1 LIDKSA
7 ANQLRKQ
14 LAQEDRGDQIAREFL
29 AQLDEYYSLPE
40 TSFHDNAITRKF
52 YEQKLRYLKFTPY
65 PQDGLITFGASKTDM
80 CDRQAVFKYGG
91 TKPEKS
97 PDIPFRG
104 RQRRIGNAAVEF
116 LQLDLV
122 HMEKR
127 LGERAKFR
135 VALIPSENEWA
146 LEDAAQQRKVF
157 EHDGVKFAITAKP
170 DGILLYEDT
179 PLILEFKTK
188 ATGLLAMNGKLD
200 RNGAQAEHL
209 RQVTAESLVFGIRE
223 GIILYESTEKPAWF
237 SDEENKYV
245 PKSRKTWQDGTPIP
259 DLRAFYFR
267 ITDEMQESLLADLSR
282 QAQLIYEGEVPPMTV
297 EMTGKCAFCEYRG
310 HCKSLLT
317 EEEKAE
323 LIEAEKRYAKSR
335 QAGSAAH
342 RNLVN
347 YLEGVTI

>member
-1 LIDKSA
+1 
-7 ANQLRKQ
+7 
-14 LAQEDRGDQIAREFL
+14 
-29 AQLDEYYSLPE
+29 
-40 TSFHDNAITRKF
+40 
-52 YEQKLRYLKFTPY
+52 LKFTPY

-135 VALIPSENEWA
+135 VAKGIDGITPDYELTDAWL

-157 EHDGVKFAITAKP
+157 EHNGVKFAITAKP
-170 DGILLYEDT
+170 DGILLYEET
-179 PLILEFKTK
+179 PLIFEFKTK

-267 ITDEMQESLLADLSR
+267 ITDEMQEALLADLAR
-282 QAQLIYEGEVPPMTV
+282 QAQLIYAGEVPPMTV

-317 EEEKAE
+317 DDEKAE
-323 LIEAEKRYAKSR
+323 LIAAEKRYAKSR

-347 YLEGVTI
+347 YLDGVGE

>member
-1 LIDKSA
+1 
-7 ANQLRKQ
+7 
-14 LAQEDRGDQIAREFL
+14 
-29 AQLDEYYSLPE
+29 LPE

-127 LGERAKFR
+127 LGDRAKFR
-135 VALIPSENEWA
+135 VCKMPWDIEDFAKPDDAEWA
-146 LEDAAQQRKVF
+146 FEDAAQQRKVF
-157 EHDGVKFAITAKP
+157 EYPHPETGELVKFAITAKP
-170 DGILLYEDT
+170 DGILCYYDEHT
-179 PLILEFKTK
+179 PVPLLLEFKTK

-267 ITDEMQESLLADLSR
+267 ITDEMQEALLADLSR
-282 QAQLIYEGEVPPMTV
+282 QAQLIYAGEVPPMTV
-297 EMTGKCAFCEYRG
+297 EMTSHCGFCPFTS

-317 EEEKAE
+317 DKEKAE
-323 LIEAEKRYAKSR
+323 LFEIESNFSKSR
-335 QAGSAAH
+335 LNGSAEH
-342 RNLVN
+342 RNLKR
-347 YLEGVTI
+347 YLEGVE

>member
-1 LIDKSA
+1 
-7 ANQLRKQ
+7 
-14 LAQEDRGDQIAREFL
+14 
-29 AQLDEYYSLPE
+29 LPE

-127 LGERAKFR
+127 LGERAKFK
-135 VALIPSENEWA
+135 VATKWSDLEPDSLHYKGYVEEWA
-146 LEDAAQQRKVF
+146 FEDAAQQRKVF
-157 EHDGVKFAITAKP
+157 EYPHPETGELVKFAITAKP
-170 DGILLYEDT
+170 DGILNYEGD
-179 PLILEFKTK
+179 LLLFEFKTK

-267 ITDEMQESLLADLSR
+267 ITDEMQEALLADLAR
-282 QAQLIYEGEVPPMTV
+282 QAQLIYAGEVPPMTV
-297 EMTGKCAFCEYRG
+297 EMTGKCGFCEFRA
-310 HCKSLLT
+310 HCKALLT
-317 EEEKAE
+317 DEEKTE
-323 LIEAEKRYAKSR
+323 LIAAEKRYAKSR

-347 YLEGVTI
+347 YLEGVSE